1 MQEEGHQ
8 QPWAA
13 CYICQLSSVPGKFLP
28 QKAKALGVT
37 PGPFFGQLKAGNA
50 VEGKDRMIEPHE
62 VYSQLCMP
70 ACFSWFAVLYHTHA
84 NAAYATTWTIRGSR
98 PLAHLKVT

>member
-1 MQEEGHQ
+1 MFATCVNYAEALQQVNADIKFYFVKSCKPFGGVQESGQQ

-37 PGPFFGQLKAGNA
+37 PGPLFGQLKAGNA
-50 VEGKDRMIEPHE
+50 VQGKDRMIEPHE
-62 VYSQLCMP
+62 VHSLPRMP
-70 ACFSWFAVLYHTHA
+70 PCF
-84 NAAYATTWTIRGSR
+84 
-98 PLAHLKVT
+98 